1 MGYCEDPKYLAR
13 ERAVMHPTCYVAVN
27 SRGMEDRFLGEK
39 WITWTT
45 LTEIVCGT
53 SDLTELVRSA
63 AAAGTPTDTR
73 QASVPICSRGPV
85 RVIVEPL
92 HAPVP
97 GRRFVVEVGPKT
109 VHIEGLK
116 VVAEQAGSRFVAF
129 QVLWEAFLEDIRN
142 GLALDAFRT
151 TSLKDLTA
159 ALESRMNKRYP
170 DIETV
175 RHAVNR
181 LQEDIE
187 KAVKRETGAPI
198 DRDDIVQTCRWQG
211 QSDSSN
217 GYRIN
222 PQTVAA
228 RPFQGNLAE

>member
-1 MGYCEDPKYLAR
+1 
-13 ERAVMHPTCYVAVN
+13 
-27 SRGMEDRFLGEK
+27 
-39 WITWTT
+39 
-45 LTEIVCGT
+45 
-53 SDLTELVRSA
+53 
-63 AAAGTPTDTR
+63 
-73 QASVPICSRGPV
+73 
-85 RVIVEPL
+85 VIVEP
-92 HAPVP
+92 ARPTAI

-109 VHIEGLK
+109 VHVEGLK

-142 GLALDAFRT
+142 GLALDAFRA

-159 ALESRMNKRYP
+159 ALESRMKKRYP

-187 KAVKRETGAPI
+187 KTVKRETGAPI